1 MLFLFVLGPAALVS
15 LSEKR
20 NTKDAACV
28 EKADIYSTQTTKHLE
43 ILFFSIKNS
52 FSIIGPPQNI

>member
-1 MLFLFVLGPAALVS
+1 MLFLFVLGPAALVR

-20 NTKDAACV
+20 NTKDAACA

>member
-20 NTKDAACV
+20 NTKDTACV
-28 EKADIYSTQTTKHLE
+28 EKADIYSTQKTKHL
-43 ILFFSIKNS
+43 KYS
-52 FSIIGPPQNI
+52 FLV